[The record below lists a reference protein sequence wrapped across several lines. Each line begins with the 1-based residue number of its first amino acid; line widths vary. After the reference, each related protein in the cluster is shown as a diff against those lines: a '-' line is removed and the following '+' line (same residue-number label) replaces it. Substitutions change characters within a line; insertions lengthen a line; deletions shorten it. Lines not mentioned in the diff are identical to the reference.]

1 MSTNEK
7 ESSGREPYASGV
19 VASFIMAI
27 VGVLTMILLIGLP
40 LCLTSFIMGLVA
52 IVKNRHLA
60 EGWRGRGLAIA
71 AVVIS
76 GLALAIGI
84 PFWIIVFPI
93 AMSA

>member
-7 ESSGREPYASGV
+7 KSSVRGPYASEG
-19 VASFIMAI
+19 VASIKAI
-27 VGVLTMILLIGLP
+27 IGVLTMFLLIGLP
-40 LCLTSFIMGLVA
+40 LCLASFIMGLVA
-52 IVKNRHLA
+52 IVKNRHQA

-76 GLALAIGI
+76 GLALGIGI